1 MNAKQG
7 DIFSEK
13 IRFQPELLLETER
26 VVYNEIMISA
36 SLKNA
41 CTYYVYNGLFNGWF
55 GMECTVLLK
64 KIKFRLLSA
73 KMDTRLF
80 SL

>member
-26 VVYNEIMISA
+26 VGSNEYNDKG

-41 CTYYVYNGLFNGWF
+41 HIYYVRSGLINGWF
-55 GMECTVLLK
+55 WSGMRCIT
-64 KIKFRLLSA
+64 
-73 KMDTRLF
+73 
-80 SL
+80 

>member
-1 MNAKQG
+1 MNVKQG

-26 VVYNEIMISA
+26 VVYNE
-36 SLKNA
+36 
-41 CTYYVYNGLFNGWF
+41 Y
-55 GMECTVLLK
+55 
-64 KIKFRLLSA
+64 
-73 KMDTRLF
+73 RLF

>member
-26 VVYNEIMISA
+26 VVYNEYRS
-36 SLKNA
+36 
-41 CTYYVYNGLFNGWF
+41 
-55 GMECTVLLK
+55 
-64 KIKFRLLSA
+64 
-73 KMDTRLF
+73 F
-80 SL
+80 SLWNFLLLYVS

>member
-26 VVYNEIMISA
+26 VGNDKGKLEKCSHLLCPQWPNQRMV
-36 SLKNA
+36 LVWNA
-41 CTYYVYNGLFNGWF
+41 LYYLRKSGLGYYQPKWIL
-55 GMECTVLLK
+55 GY
-64 KIKFRLLSA
+64 
-73 KMDTRLF
+73 
-80 SL
+80 